1 MATIGK
7 AKMAV
12 NDSSLIGWA
21 PGKWKK
27 RTMWDTSAR
36 GHGRRKPRGKHHPN
50 PAALRRKARSLAKR
64 KAA

>member
-1 MATIGK
+1 MSTPGK
-7 AKMAV
+7 AQMAV
-12 NDSSLIGWA
+12 NNKSLIGWK
-21 PGKWKK
+21 PRKWEK
-27 RTMWDTSAR
+27 RLRWESAL